1 MPKVNRMKKELKVL
15 LIEDNIGD
23 VELIIE
29 AFKSSNLNS
38 DITVVDN
45 GEEAILYLS
54 SIEKGGMEHRPNL
67 ILLDI
72 NLPKVDGK
80 EVLHY
85 IKTTDKLKMIPVV
98 MLTTSSLQNDIL
110 YAYNNQA
117 NCYIVKPANLKEFI
131 NTIRALETFWLDCVT
146 YPMVN

>member
-1 MPKVNRMKKELKVL
+1 MKKKLKVL
-15 LIEDNIGD
+15 LIEDNKGD

-29 AFKSSNLNS
+29 AFKDNNMNS
-38 DITVVDN
+38 EVTVMDN
-45 GEEAILYLS
+45 GAEAIIYLS
-54 SIEKGGMEHRPNL
+54 SLEKNTIENRPNL

-72 NLPKVDGK
+72 NLPKVHGK
-80 EVLHY
+80 EVLQY
-85 IKTTDKLKMIPVV
+85 IKTNDKLRMIPVV

-131 NTIRALETFWLDCVT
+131 NTVRALESFWLDCVT
-146 YPMVN
+146 YPIVN

>member
-1 MPKVNRMKKELKVL
+1 MKKQLKVL
-15 LIEDNIGD
+15 LIEDNRGD

-29 AFKSSNLNS
+29 AFNDNS
-38 DITVVDN
+38 MNSKITVVDN
-45 GEEAILYLS
+45 GEEAIVYLNAK
-54 SIEKGGMEHRPNL
+54 EKGATESLPNL

-85 IKTTDKLKMIPVV
+85 IKTNDKLKIIPVV
-98 MLTTSSLQNDIL
+98 MLTTSSLQKDIL
-110 YAYNNQA
+110 YSYNNQA

-131 NTIRALETFWLDCVT
+131 NTIRALETFWLDYVT
-146 YPMVN
+146 YPIAN